1 MTVAVSSCHPE
12 RHSDLLGVTPP
23 MYFLRQVRELDRELD
38 YIQSELLR

>member
-23 MYFLRQVRELDRELD
+23 MYFLRQVRELD